1 MARRSHRTV
10 LCLVALTLAL
20 SGCATVLNNKD
31 PEVEIISDPPA
42 AEVYVDGNYYGR
54 APVRVDMTVRN
65 DHVVVLRKEGY
76 YDRTE
81 QVTRFVGF
89 GWIVLDILTGLV
101 PLIIDMATGDWNML
115 ETETLVVAMEKTE
128 GASAEE

>member
-1 MARRSHRTV
+1 M
-10 LCLVALTLAL
+10 
-20 SGCATVLNNKD
+20 
-31 PEVEIISDPPA
+31 
-42 AEVYVDGNYYGR
+42 
-54 APVRVDMTVRN
+54 
-65 DHVVVLRKEGY
+65 RKEGY